1 MFPFGSDFVEQ
12 AACSLGTSRVALMRS
27 PAAKH
32 GGVEVIWE
40 TGGGP
45 GPRRPAVATVMLHGP
60 VAWHLTSDLRTRSC
74 LCGASLAV
82 LPAFQLVT
90 VAECV
95 SSQCVP
101 VLYRL
106 VSQSLGRGGFRL
118 WLPSSG
124 VRLCDVSR
132 GWVSSGLCEP
142 VSAVGELQE
151 TVLRGEPS
159 FAHGRSMW
167 ECSKERVRTYL
178 GGLLLPDDSSSVLEE
193 FWQWPGR

>member
-45 GPRRPAVATVMLHGP
+45 GPRRPAVSTVMLHGP

-124 VRLCDVSR
+124 HPPLWAF
-132 GWVSSGLCEP
+132 WVI
-142 VSAVGELQE
+142 
-151 TVLRGEPS
+151 
-159 FAHGRSMW
+159 
-167 ECSKERVRTYL
+167 
-178 GGLLLPDDSSSVLEE
+178 
-193 FWQWPGR
+193 